1 MQSTKNKLAQFNA
14 LRCEAMAKIDL
25 LLLEERCPQHPD
37 LPRFK
42 FCPQRNSDDI
52 LFSLLDYATEEEIL
66 TRRTADENILNSD
79 VTSVDGE
86 GGQIQGGGAPN
97 PDGAS
102 GDGEGGQTQDG
113 GTPNLDDTPAN
124 GEGGQIQGG
133 GAPNPDGASGDGEG
147 GQTQDGGTPNLD
159 DTPANGEGGQIQGSG
174 APNPDGTPGD
184 GEQTQDN
191 GMPNSNETSSE
202 GEESLILEV
211 GNQDESPAQEGT
223 VSSVVSSLQERAT
236 KKK

>member
-102 GDGEGGQTQDG
+102 V
-113 GTPNLDDTPAN
+113 
-124 GEGGQIQGG
+124 
-133 GAPNPDGASGDGEG
+133 DGEG

>member
-79 VTSVDGE
+79 GTSVDGE

-102 GDGEGGQTQDG
+102 V
-113 GTPNLDDTPAN
+113 
-124 GEGGQIQGG
+124 
-133 GAPNPDGASGDGEG
+133 DGEG

-191 GMPNSNETSSE
+191 GMPNSNETSAE
-202 GEESLILEV
+202 GEESLISEV

>member
-79 VTSVDGE
+79 GTSVD
-86 GGQIQGGGAPN
+86 
-97 PDGAS
+97 
-102 GDGEGGQTQDG
+102 
-113 GTPNLDDTPAN
+113 
-124 GEGGQIQGG
+124 
-133 GAPNPDGASGDGEG
+133 
-147 GQTQDGGTPNLD
+147 
-159 DTPANGEGGQIQGSG
+159 GEGGQIQGSG
-174 APNPDGTPGD
+174 APNPDGASVD

-202 GEESLILEV
+202 GEESLISEV

>member
-97 PDGAS
+97 PAGAS
-102 GDGEGGQTQDG
+102 V
-113 GTPNLDDTPAN
+113 
-124 GEGGQIQGG
+124 
-133 GAPNPDGASGDGEG
+133 DGEG

>member
-124 GEGGQIQGG
+124 GEGGQIQG
-133 GAPNPDGASGDGEG
+133 
-147 GQTQDGGTPNLD
+147 
-159 DTPANGEGGQIQGSG
+159 SG

>member
-79 VTSVDGE
+79 STSVDGE

-102 GDGEGGQTQDG
+102 VDGEGGQTQDG

-124 GEGGQIQGG
+124 GEGGQIQ
-133 GAPNPDGASGDGEG
+133 D
-147 GQTQDGGTPNLD
+147 
-159 DTPANGEGGQIQGSG
+159 SG

-202 GEESLILEV
+202 GEESLISEV

>member
-79 VTSVDGE
+79 GTSVDGE
-86 GGQIQGGGAPN
+86 GGQIQGSGAPN

-102 GDGEGGQTQDG
+102 VDGEGGQ
-113 GTPNLDDTPAN
+113 
-124 GEGGQIQGG
+124 I
-133 GAPNPDGASGDGEG
+133 
-147 GQTQDGGTPNLD
+147 QDGGTPNLD

-202 GEESLILEV
+202 GGESLISEV

>member
-79 VTSVDGE
+79 GTSVDGE

-102 GDGEGGQTQDG
+102 VDGEGGQTQDG

-124 GEGGQIQGG
+124 GEGGQIQGS
-133 GAPNPDGASGDGEG
+133 GAPNPDGVSVD
-147 GQTQDGGTPNLD
+147 
-159 DTPANGEGGQIQGSG
+159 GEGGQIQGSG

-202 GEESLILEV
+202 GEESLISEV

>member
-79 VTSVDGE
+79 GTSVDGE
-86 GGQIQGGGAPN
+86 GGQIQGSGAPN

-102 GDGEGGQTQDG
+102 VDGEGGQTQDG

-133 GAPNPDGASGDGEG
+133 GAPNPDGASVD
-147 GQTQDGGTPNLD
+147 
-159 DTPANGEGGQIQGSG
+159 GEGGQIQGSG

-202 GEESLILEV
+202 GEESLISEV

>member
-124 GEGGQIQGG
+124 GEGGQIQGS
-133 GAPNPDGASGDGEG
+133 GAPNPDGVSVD
-147 GQTQDGGTPNLD
+147 
-159 DTPANGEGGQIQGSG
+159 GEGGQIQGSG

>member
-79 VTSVDGE
+79 GTSVDGE

-102 GDGEGGQTQDG
+102 V
-113 GTPNLDDTPAN
+113 
-124 GEGGQIQGG
+124 
-133 GAPNPDGASGDGEG
+133 DGEG

-202 GEESLILEV
+202 GEESLISEV

>member
-79 VTSVDGE
+79 GTSVDGE

-97 PDGAS
+97 PDGVS
-102 GDGEGGQTQDG
+102 VD
-113 GTPNLDDTPAN
+113 
-124 GEGGQIQGG
+124 
-133 GAPNPDGASGDGEG
+133 
-147 GQTQDGGTPNLD
+147 
-159 DTPANGEGGQIQGSG
+159 GEGGQIQGSG
-174 APNPDGTPGD
+174 APKPDGTPGD

-202 GEESLILEV
+202 GEESLISEV

>member
-42 FCPQRNSDDI
+42 FCPQRNSDAI

-102 GDGEGGQTQDG
+102 V
-113 GTPNLDDTPAN
+113 
-124 GEGGQIQGG
+124 
-133 GAPNPDGASGDGEG
+133 DGEG